1 MAGLPW
7 FELDVDFSDHP
18 KCLAL
23 AARLKEPL
31 AEAYVARVWAYC
43 YRHATDRLEG
53 EAAPEIVEAAAR
65 WRGKPGVLV
74 EALLAVRLL
83 RREGTDLVVHGVAE
97 RLEPHL
103 AKRAKDA
110 ERQRERREKA
120 AAGIGEVARLSPR
133 RPRDVART

>member
-23 AARLKEPL
+23 AAKLREPL
-31 AEAYVARVWAYC
+31 AEAYVSRLWAYC

-53 EAAPEIVEAAAR
+53 EAASEIVESAAR

-74 EALLAVRLL
+74 DALLVVRLL
-83 RREGTDLVVHGVAE
+83 RREGPDLVVHGVAE
-97 RLEPHL
+97 RLAPHL
-103 AKRAKDA
+103 EKRTKDA
-110 ERQRERREKA
+110 ERQRERRAKA
-120 AAGIGEVARLSPR
+120 AASIGDITRLSPR
-133 RPRDVART
+133 RPRDVGRT